1 MQQFNLKLSRMSG
14 TRAYIDTNIFIYFFN
29 KDPKYFALASNL
41 LQKCADREILGTVS
55 QLVVAEILV
64 LPYREKNFEAIARI
78 KTFFDQNNFLQVSE
92 HRAGFME
99 ESAMIAGEK
108 NLKLMDA
115 MHWHAAV
122 SSQCEFFIS
131 NDIAFK
137 SMGPIEVVHLSEFT

>member
-1 MQQFNLKLSRMSG
+1 MQQFNLKLSQMG
-14 TRAYIDTNIFIYFFN
+14 GKRAYINTNLFIYFYN
-29 KDPKYFALASNL
+29 KDPKYFDLASNF
-41 LQKCADREILGTVS
+41 LQKCADREILGFVS

-64 LPYREKNFEAIARI
+64 LPYREKNFEAIAGI

-115 MHWHAAV
+115 KHWHAAL
-122 SSQCEFFIS
+122 SSHCEFFIT
-131 NDIAFK
+131 NDMAFK
-137 SMGPIEVVHLSEFT
+137 SLGSIEVVRLSEFA